1 MLLPS
6 IFSENFVTD
15 VFDEMFRTPLARNGM
30 ASVNSMHSDI
40 KELDE
45 SFEIAM
51 ELPGFA
57 KEDIGIELKEGYL
70 TVKATR
76 DTNSEEKDEQGKFL
90 RRERFSGSCQRSF
103 YVGDKMKEEE
113 IKAKFK
119 DGVLTIEIPKVQA
132 LPDKAEKKM
141 IAIEG

>member
-1 MLLPS
+1 
-6 IFSENFVTD
+6 
-15 VFDEMFRTPLARNGM
+15 
-30 ASVNSMHSDI
+30 
-40 KELDE
+40 
-45 SFEIAM
+45 M
-51 ELPGFA
+51 ELPGFS
-57 KEDIGIELKEGYL
+57 KEDIGIEMKEGYL

-76 DTNSEEKDEQGKFL
+76 DTNSEEKDEQGRFI

-103 YVGDKMKEEE
+103 YVGDKMSEED

-119 DGVLTIEIPKVQA
+119 DGVLTIEIPKLQA

>member
-6 IFSENFVTD
+6 IFSENFATD
-15 VFDEMFRTPLARNGM
+15 VFDEMFRTPFIRNGM

-40 KELDE
+40 KELE
-45 SFEIAM
+45 QSFEISM

-57 KEDIGIELKEGYL
+57 KEDIGVELKEGYM

-76 DTNSEEKDEQGKFL
+76 DTSKEEKDEDGRFI
-90 RRERFSGSCQRSF
+90 RRERFSGTCQRSF
-103 YVGDKMKEEE
+103 YVGDKIKEED

-119 DGVLTIEIPKVQA
+119 DGVLTIDVPKVQA
-132 LPDKAEKKM
+132 LPDKTEKKM
-141 IAIEG
+141 IAIED